1 MTTRKIGN
9 KIVVI
14 GTGAVGISYAFAVL
28 NQGLCDDLVLID
40 INVTRSSAEARDL
53 RHGVFNAP
61 TFTRVKQGD
70 YHECADADVVCI
82 CAGVPQRP
90 GETRLQLI
98 DNNLNVFHSVVSE
111 VMKSGF
117 DGVFLV
123 AANPVDVLSYATWK
137 FSGLPKNRIV
147 GSGTILDSARLCNC
161 LSNEFNVAPQSI
173 DAHMIGEHGDSV
185 LVAWSTASIAGMSIN
200 DAFAKLPDGGIAKKE
215 EIRANVR
222 NAAYKIIEG
231 KGATYYGIAMGL
243 ARITRAIIHDQHVV
257 LPVSALLQGEYGQDD
272 VFIGVPAIVGRDGVL
287 GIIPKPLDTDESKK
301 FAHSAEILRNYQEK
315 VHEYLSQH

>member
-9 KIVVI
+9 KVVII

-40 INVTRSSAEARDL
+40 INTTRSSAEARDL

-61 TFTRVKQGD
+61 TYTRVRSGD
-70 YHECADADVVCI
+70 YSECADADVVCI
-82 CAGVPQRP
+82 CAGVPQKP

-98 DNNLNVFHSVVSE
+98 DNNLKVFNTVVKG
-111 VMKSGF
+111 VMESGF
-117 DGVFLV
+117 DGVFLL

-137 FSGLPKNRIV
+137 FSGMPKNRVI

-161 LSNEFNVAPQSI
+161 LSHEFNVAPQSI

-185 LVAWSTASIAGMSIN
+185 LAAWSTANIAGMSIN
-200 DAFAKLPDGGIAKKE
+200 DAFAKLPDGGAAKKE
-215 EIRANVR
+215 EIRQNVR
-222 NAAYKIIEG
+222 NAAYSIIEG

-243 ARITRAIIHDQHVV
+243 ARITRAILHDQHAV
-257 LPVSALLQGEYGQDD
+257 LPVSVLLEGEYGEKD
-272 VFIGVPAIVGRDGVL
+272 VFIGVPAVVGRDGVAS
-287 GIIPKPLDTDESKK
+287 IIQKPLDASEKEK
-301 FAHSAEILRNYQEK
+301 FAASAKILREYQEK
-315 VHEYLSQH
+315 VHEYLK